1 MAVLIFGDAMNTHP
15 LPPINFRQHID
26 TLRSQGLRI
35 SHPLEA
41 EEFFCSV
48 SYHQFQEYYD
58 DLLKPGGQ
66 KFFDGVTFEQISSLY
81 TSDCQFRDA
90 LIPAL
95 RTIEIRSRIACSS
108 VLTAQYGLLGYQDA
122 SHFENQRFHTLFLNE
137 VEKIISHK
145 TSYSH
150 TNETLDLLEIID
162 QMSFGKISK
171 LYKNMLPRDQK
182 IVAKIFNFQ
191 YDALEKLLQ
200 NLVLLRNISAHHA
213 RLYRRRMSHQ
223 FPIPRQQKNAITK
236 ANPHFML
243 RENSVFS
250 SILGLCLLLPEQEKS
265 VLLRA
270 IAEISTS
277 NPHYKLAKLGFPPR
291 WEEILSRN
299 TQSSSDATQA
309 RARR

>member
-1 MAVLIFGDAMNTHP
+1 
-15 LPPINFRQHID
+15 
-26 TLRSQGLRI
+26 
-35 SHPLEA
+35 
-41 EEFFCSV
+41 
-48 SYHQFQEYYD
+48 
-58 DLLKPGGQ
+58 
-66 KFFDGVTFEQISSLY
+66 
-81 TSDCQFRDA
+81 
-90 LIPAL
+90 
-95 RTIEIRSRIACSS
+95 
-108 VLTAQYGLLGYQDA
+108 
-122 SHFENQRFHTLFLNE
+122 
-137 VEKIISHK
+137 
-145 TSYSH
+145 
-150 TNETLDLLEIID
+150 
-162 QMSFGKISK
+162 
-171 LYKNMLPRDQK
+171 
-182 IVAKIFNFQ
+182 
-191 YDALEKLLQ
+191 
-200 NLVLLRNISAHHA
+200 
-213 RLYRRRMSHQ
+213 MSHQ